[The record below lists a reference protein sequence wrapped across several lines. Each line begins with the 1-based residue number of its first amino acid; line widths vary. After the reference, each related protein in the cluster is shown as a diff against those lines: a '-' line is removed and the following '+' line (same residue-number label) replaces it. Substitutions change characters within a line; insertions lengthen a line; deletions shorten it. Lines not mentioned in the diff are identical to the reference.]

1 MERRIVSLFAAFLIV
16 ATSIAQSVSVTNSV
30 QVYATAQAA
39 PARITLNWTTH
50 PSTTGFTIYRKLRSA
65 TTWGSTLATAAG
77 TATSYQDNAVTVGTV
92 YEYKVVRTAST
103 GTGYGYVVAGIEAPI
118 TDYMGMIVLLVDNQ
132 LAPSLNLELQQLQT
146 DLKADG
152 WKVVRHDVSR
162 TASVNSVRQL
172 VIGTYNTDPT
182 NVKAVYA
189 IGHVPV
195 PYSGNINPDGHAE
208 HQGAWP
214 CDGYYGE
221 MNGTWTDNSV
231 NNGGAQRVANRNIAG
246 DGKFD
251 QSDFPSPVELA
262 VGRVDMYDMP
272 AFSSSEVQL
281 MKNYLD
287 RAHSFK
293 IKGFT
298 PTVRGI
304 VFDNLQWV
312 ANPLA
317 GSAYKSM
324 APCVLPGVITDCYPY
339 GPAYSTFINN
349 QSYLW
354 TYSSGG
360 GLQATDNGVLTYNG
374 ADNITTTQGFAGGVA
389 NGGVFNMS
397 FGSYFGDWDNRNNFL
412 KAYIASGNG
421 LSSVWAGAP
430 NWWFHPMG
438 LGEHIGTSVLQ
449 SMNNGAIYTPQNGGW
464 QGNNFSRVHMGL
476 MGDPTVRM
484 VMTAPP
490 NSLSVTNSGG
500 NAAFSWGP
508 AAGAAGYY
516 LYKFDVAGVPQRIVP
531 TMITGTTYNSPLV
544 PFVAGGE
551 YMVRAAKLEASS
563 SGSYWNLSLGSI
575 AIASGGPPPT
585 DCLGVV
591 GGPALP
597 GTACN
602 DGNAATG
609 NDAWGANCICVG
621 EPIDCLGAVGGSA
634 LPGAPCDD
642 GQWDT
647 GLDTYDVNCDCAGLL
662 YDCTGNPG
670 GSQVAG
676 TPCNDGNANTVN
688 DTYNPFCQCVGVPA
702 TDSDGDGVPNA
713 SDNCPNTPG
722 QIGTTCNDGNACTIN
737 DVLNASCLCVG
748 TPAADTDGDGVC
760 NALDNCPTVVGQIGS
775 ACNDNNACTTNDVL
789 ISTCLCAGTAVPDS
803 DGDGICNALDNC
815 PNTPG
820 VIGGACNDNNA
831 CTLNDAINASCN
843 CVGTTSPD
851 SDGDGIC
858 NATDNCPN
866 TPGVIGSACN
876 DNNACTT
883 NDVLN
888 ASCNCVGTTSPDSD
902 GDGICNATDNCPNT
916 PGVIGSVCNDNN
928 ACTTN
933 DVLNASCKS
942 DHAQPA
948 PQPVDVDAVGHF
960 EHMRNVVA
968 DQDDRDAARAHVA
981 DQFQH
986 PAAFLYPQCCGG
998 LVQDHHLGTEGGSA
1012 RHRHTLTLAARQGF
1026 HRLIDVLDGHQPQ
1039 FRQLVAGELLH
1050 PGPVHHPKEAAG
1062 QAGFA
1067 PFAAQK
1073 HVVGDRQRR
1082 RHRQILVDRFDA
1094 QGAGIVGAAEMH
1106 RGAIQFDAAVI
1117 GDHRAR
1123 KRLDHGGLAGT
1134 VVADDGADLAR
1145 HQIEVAA
1152 AHRHDSAIALHQ
1164 PARLQ
1169 DRLNI
1174 GHCEALRSHWSSAT
1188 AMITRHPAANIC
1200 Q

>member
-30 QVYATAQAA
+30 QLYATAQAA

-189 IGHVPV
+189 IGHVLV

-866 TPGVIGSACN
+866 TPGVIGSVCN

-933 DVLNASCKS
+933 DVLNASCNCVGTTS
-942 DHAQPA
+942 PDTDGDGICNATDNCPNTPGVIGSVCNDNNA
-948 PQPVDVDAVGHF
+948 CTTNDVLNASCNCVGTTSPDTDGDGIC
-960 EHMRNVVA
+960 NATDNCPNTPGVI
-968 DQDDRDAARAHVA
+968 
-981 DQFQH
+981 
-986 PAAFLYPQCCGG
+986 
-998 LVQDHHLGTEGGSA
+998 GSA
-1012 RHRHTLTLAARQGF
+1012 CNDNNACTTN
-1026 HRLIDVLDGHQPQ
+1026 DVLNASCNCVGTTSPDTDGDGICNATDNCPNT
-1039 FRQLVAGELLH
+1039 
-1050 PGPVHHPKEAAG
+1050 PG
-1062 QAGFA
+1062 
-1067 PFAAQK
+1067 
-1073 HVVGDRQRR
+1073 
-1082 RHRQILVDRFDA
+1082 
-1094 QGAGIVGAAEMH
+1094 
-1106 RGAIQFDAAVI
+1106 VI
-1117 GDHRAR
+1117 GSVCNDNNACTTNDVLNASCNCVGTTSPDSDGDGICNATDNCPNTPGVIGSACNDGNTNTINDVVLANCTCRCSCQL
-1123 KRLDHGGLAGT
+1123 RL
-1134 VVADDGADLAR
+1134 R
-1145 HQIEVAA
+1145 WRSQWC
-1152 AHRHDSAIALHQ
+1152 RDS
-1164 PARLQ
+1164 
-1169 DRLNI
+1169 
-1174 GHCEALRSHWSSAT
+1174 
-1188 AMITRHPAANIC
+1188 
-1200 Q
+1200 